1 MAYKK
6 KTWQEKLADKKNLPK
21 ILKLQKSF
29 PCYNAV
35 HKMGAEV
42 GDDVVLI
49 NPSEVVAIMRQI
61 PNGKL
66 ITIVEIC
73 QAIAKK
79 HHVKGCCSLT
89 TGIFIMTAANAA
101 EEAANQGKSLPIPY
115 WRTLKVDGYL
125 NEKYPGGALAQK
137 KLLEQEGFFILTKG
151 KKFVVKDFE
160 KYLAEV
166 K

>member
-6 KTWQEKLADKKNLPK
+6 KSWQEKLTDKKNLPK
-21 ILKLQKSF
+21 IVKLQKSF

-35 HKMGAEV
+35 HKMGAGA
-42 GDDVVLI
+42 GDDVVLV
-49 NPSEVVAIMRQI
+49 NPSEVISLMRLV
-61 PNGKL
+61 PPGKL
-66 ITIVEIC
+66 ITLVEIC
-73 QAIAKK
+73 KAIAKK

-101 EEAANQGKSLPIPY
+101 EEAANQGKSLDIPY
-115 WRTLKVDGYL
+115 WRTLKADGFL

-137 KLLEQEGFFILTKG
+137 KLLEQEGFIILKKG

-160 KYLAEV
+160 KNLALV